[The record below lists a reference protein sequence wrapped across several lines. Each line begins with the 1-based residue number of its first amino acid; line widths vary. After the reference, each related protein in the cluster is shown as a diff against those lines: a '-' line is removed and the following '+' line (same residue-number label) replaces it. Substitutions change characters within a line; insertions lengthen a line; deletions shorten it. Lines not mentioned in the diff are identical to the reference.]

1 MATRGPGRKAATL
14 ADVAAATGLS
24 PAAVSLALRGKPGV
38 SDESRVKILE
48 ASRRLGYRPLSSISR
63 HHNGPVT
70 VTLVIRALH
79 GDSPDA
85 NRFYGPVLAGIEER
99 CRRLHIRLMFA
110 IMPVDEHNYPIE
122 IPHAVTEH
130 ETDGL
135 ILVGAHFG
143 PHNAG
148 LLRGDPPAVLVD
160 AYAEEEG
167 VYDSIDT
174 DNVYGGRTAIRYLI
188 GRGHRDIAILGT
200 APDAFPSIRERRLGY
215 AQALA
220 EAGLAPHYVDVP
232 YYEHEQ
238 AAAAA
243 VEYIRAHP
251 EVTAVFCAND
261 LVAVTFIQAA
271 RPAGID
277 VPAQVSVI
285 GFDDIDLASFIS
297 PALTTMAVDK
307 PGMGRLAVSLLS
319 HQIEV
324 EKRCVTATL
333 VRPELIVRET
343 VRTLDPAPRPLGTA
357 AAMR

>member
-1 MATRGPGRKAATL
+1 VARGPGRKAATL
-14 ADVAAATGLS
+14 ADVASATGLS
-24 PAAVSLALRGKPGV
+24 QAAVSLALRGKPGV
-38 SDESRVKILE
+38 SDETRAKALE
-48 ASRRLGYRPLSSISR
+48 AARRLGYRPAPGVARTHGNPL
-63 HHNGPVT
+63 T

-110 IMPVDEHNYPIE
+110 IMPVDEHNRPVE
-122 IPHAVTEH
+122 IPHTVTDH
-130 ETDGL
+130 QTDGL

-143 PHNAG
+143 HQNLD
-148 LLRGDPPAVLVD
+148 LLRGTPPAVLVD

-174 DNVYGGRTAIRYLI
+174 DNVYGGRTATRHLVEH
-188 GRGHRDIAILGT
+188 GHRHIAILGT
-200 APDAFPSIRERRLGY
+200 APDAFPSIRDRRLGY
-215 AQALA
+215 EQALA
-220 EAGLAPHYVDVP
+220 EAGLVPHFIDVP
-232 YYEHEQ
+232 YYEHEK
-238 AAAAA
+238 AAAAG
-243 VEYIRAHP
+243 VEYLRGNP
-251 EVTAVFCAND
+251 EITAVFCAND
-261 LVAVTFIQAA
+261 LVAVTLIQAA

-277 VPAQVSVI
+277 VPGRISVV

-307 PGMGRLAVSLLS
+307 PGMGRLAVSLLW

-333 VRPELIVRET
+333 VRPELIQRET
-343 VRTLDPAPRPLGTA
+343 VRTLAPSEADAFA
-357 AAMR
+357 AASMR